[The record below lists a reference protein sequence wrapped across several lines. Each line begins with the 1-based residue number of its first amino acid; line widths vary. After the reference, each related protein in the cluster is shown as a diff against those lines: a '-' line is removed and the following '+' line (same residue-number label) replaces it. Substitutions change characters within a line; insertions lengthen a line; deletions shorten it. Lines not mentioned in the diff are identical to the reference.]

1 MEYAYMGIFSSIF
14 NWVLDKILSP
24 VFNFLA
30 KLLSSVLSWIFN
42 KILAPLLEEVLWP
55 LIKATLDLIV
65 QMLAGV
71 LYGLYAKIL
80 SLVDTMNS
88 AFDCLIGLSDIKYN
102 GKPMPLLEAMFSIDG
117 VRKAFLIISCMGLAI
132 ALMLTIYATIKSTLD
147 LDFEN
152 KRPVSRV
159 LSALF
164 KSFIQLFTVQLV
176 VLFVIKL
183 SGLILKGIDTAMLQ
197 ISGGSVATTLGRM
210 VFVVSSMNACKS
222 DTSLNLNGS
231 RAGEVGISD
240 SVRSQFYNLTGKKYT
255 NIGDVTAYFDVAK
268 FDYVIG
274 ICLAVFLL
282 VVMVICLVIF
292 VQRLFDM
299 LMLYLV
305 SPLFV
310 AMIPLD
316 DGERFG
322 KWRELFLG
330 KCFGGFGMVMAM
342 KLYIMLC
349 PTIMSSSL
357 VFSSSKELDYLTK
370 MIFILGG
377 AWAVLKSGNT
387 VTSLLSAEAGRSEQ
401 ETGQVA
407 GGAMYGLAR
416 SGMSAVGSGITM
428 AAGALGSAAGKSKQK
443 FENTRYQKEG
453 GTSGLGMGGGGT
465 DTQGTSNETSRFT
478 AGPGNHKP
486 EPVKSFMGV
495 KTYKGSGGKTV
506 HGFAPGKGKAFKIGS
521 DGKGNK
527 NVKIMGVGVRFGAD
541 GKVNKVSVP
550 CLRWKKDQ
558 DGNMRFNRVSVLGCT
573 SKRNSA
579 TGDMYFKDFN
589 LLGMHRKQTEDGQ
602 VHLKQ
607 LGVIGLNRE
616 QNDSGEF
623 QTTSLLG
630 GLISKEKQE
639 DGRYHI
645 SSLGYG
651 AVQSTHMKE
660 EDGSTSL
667 AGVRVLGFNFGLRK
681 DAEERNQK
689 K

>member
-1 MEYAYMGIFSSIF
+1 MEYAYMGIFSSVF
-14 NWVLDKILSP
+14 NWVLNKILSP

-30 KLLSSVLSWIFN
+30 KLLSSALSWIFN
-42 KILAPLLEEVLWP
+42 KVLAPLLEEVLWP

-71 LYGLYAKIL
+71 LYGLYARIL
-80 SLVDTMNS
+80 SLIDTMNS

-102 GKPMPLLEAMFSIDG
+102 GKSMPLLKAMFSIDG

-164 KSFIQLFTVQLV
+164 KSFIQLLTVQLV
-176 VLFVIKL
+176 VLFVIEL

-197 ISGGSVATTLGRM
+197 ISGGSAATTLGRM
-210 VFVVSSMNACKS
+210 VFVISSMNACKS

-240 SVRSQFYNLTGKKYT
+240 SVRSQFYNISGKKYT
-255 NIGDVTAYFDVAK
+255 NIGDVKAYFDVAK
-268 FDYVIG
+268 FDYVVG

-282 VVMVICLVIF
+282 VVLVICLVIF

-330 KCFGGFGMVMAM
+330 KCFGGFGMVMTM

-387 VTSLLSAEAGRSEQ
+387 VTSLLSAEAGRTEQ
-401 ETGQVA
+401 ETGQVV
-407 GGAMYGLAR
+407 GGTMYGLAR
-416 SGMSAVGSGITM
+416 SGMSAVDGGITM
-428 AAGALGSAAGKSKQK
+428 AAGTLGSAVGKSKQK

-453 GTSGLGMGGGGT
+453 GASGLGMGGGGT
-465 DTQGTSNETSRFT
+465 GTQGVSNETSRFT

-495 KTYKGSGGKTV
+495 KTYKGS
-506 HGFAPGKGKAFKIGS
+506 
-521 DGKGNK
+521 DGKVNK

-558 DGNMRFNRVSVLGCT
+558 DGNIRFNRVSVLGCT
-573 SKRNSA
+573 SKRNSV

-602 VHLKQ
+602 VHLKR

-630 GLISKEKQE
+630 GLIRKDKQE

-651 AVQSTHMKE
+651 AVQSTHTKE

-667 AGVRVLGFNFGLRK
+667 AGVRVLGFNFGLKK
-681 DAEERNQK
+681 DAEERNRK